1 MSFKN
6 RLTKCLILI
15 VAVVL
20 MALSRLTPEEA
31 PPTDTTFD
39 TYSGGLSV
47 IFIDVGQGDS
57 TLIQTKDGTSLL
69 VDGGEYE
76 MYEESLLPT
85 LQKQGINR
93 LDYVLASHY
102 HSDHMGALVPLV
114 EDGMAENLLIP
125 NHTPENSHKTKLERA
140 AKKTNTAICELTRG
154 DKIELKDEN
163 LSIEVLNPPTGG
175 FADDENSS
183 SVVLKITYFK
193 TTLLLTGDIEKE
205 AEIDLAKKFDL
216 ECDILKVAHHGS
228 TTSSC
233 ANFLQEA
240 NPTHAVI
247 QCGKDNRYGHPHY
260 ETLDALEN
268 DDVQIWRCDTD
279 GSIAFFIGEKGIE
292 EIKTHY

>member
-1 MSFKN
+1 MPLKS
-6 RLTKCLILI
+6 RLSKTLILI
-15 VAVVL
+15 IAIVL
-20 MALSRLTPEEA
+20 MALSRFTPESPAVEV
-31 PPTDTTFD
+31 
-39 TYSGGLSV
+39 YSDGLSV
-47 IFIDVGQGDS
+47 IFVDVGQGDS
-57 TLIQTKDGTSLL
+57 TLIRTPDGTTLL

-76 MYEESLLPT
+76 EYRQSLLPA
-85 LQKQGINR
+85 LQSQGINR
-93 LDYVLASHY
+93 LDYVLATHY

-125 NHTPENSHKTKLERA
+125 NHTPESSHKSKLERA

-154 DKIELKDEN
+154 DKIDLKDEN
-163 LSIEVLNPPTGG
+163 LSIEVLNPPSGG
-175 FADDENSS
+175 FEDDENSS

-205 AEIDLAKKFDL
+205 AEVELAKKFDL

-233 ANFLQEA
+233 AQFLQEA
-240 NPTHAVI
+240 DPTHAVI

-260 ETLDALEN
+260 ETLDSLEN

-279 GSIAFFIGEKGIE
+279 GNIAFFINEKGIE
-292 EIKTHY
+292 NIKTHY

>member
-20 MALSRLTPEEA
+20 MALSRYA
-31 PPTDTTFD
+31 PDTHHTKEVYAD
-39 TYSGGLSV
+39 GLSV
-47 IFIDVGQGDS
+47 IFLDVGQGDG
-57 TLIQTKDGTSLL
+57 TLIRTPEGTTLL
-69 VDGGEYE
+69 VDGGENEAYKE
-76 MYEESLLPT
+76 NILP
-85 LQKQGINR
+85 LFEKMGVSGV
-93 LDYVLASHY
+93 DYALATHY
-102 HSDHMGALVPLV
+102 HSDHMGGLVPLV
-114 EDGMAENLLIP
+114 NDGLAQNLLIP
-125 NHTPENSHKTKLERA
+125 NHTPENSHKSKLTNA
-140 AKKTNTAICELTRG
+140 AKKTDTTITELTRG
-154 DKIELKDEN
+154 DVIDLGDEN
-163 LSIEVLNPPTGG
+163 LFIEVLNPPTDG
-175 FADDENSS
+175 FEDDENSS

-205 AEIDLAKKFDL
+205 AEVELAKKFDL

-233 ANFLQEA
+233 AKFLQEA

-268 DDVQIWRCDTD
+268 DDIQIWRCDTD
-279 GSIAFFIGEKGIE
+279 GNIAFFINEKGIE